1 MSIDFFVGFWT
12 NVDENGCMNWRVTR
26 NKISI
31 LYYFNDENTDLEKN
45 FSILNCFAVKHGL
58 DTRSLKLPFTMEV
71 SKSEDWN
78 YDYYKRIDFFI
89 FSYLFIM
96 ITSWLFI
103 AFLRST
109 RKI

>member
-1 MSIDFFVGFWT
+1 MSINFFFGFWT
-12 NVDENGCMNWRVTR
+12 NVDENGCMTWRVTR

-31 LYYFNDENTDLEKN
+31 LYYFNDEKTDLEKIL
-45 FSILNCFAVKHGL
+45 SILNCFAVKHGL
-58 DTRSLKLPFTMEV
+58 DTRGLKLPFTMEV

-89 FSYLFIM
+89 FSFLFIM

-103 AFLRST
+103 AFLRSA